1 MKIGHWKQAHSW
13 MTRPDTMPPKERA
26 ALEAK
31 QAKAEQD
38 RKNKKRAEYGLKPL
52 IDPQHFVNVSNTYD
66 GTNYVVDGNGNIT
79 DEKTLK
85 NKFENEVIAKT
96 KELAEDKITTK
107 QKPLKKPVVPVLK
120 DKRVR
125 KPAAVPPKTKT
136 IKVDPY
142 PINIDFSI
150 PSPTYKTDPE
160 LEAAKQNIEKMIADN
175 KAEKIKNMN
184 SGIGYLAGGIKAYE

>member
-1 MKIGHWKQAHSW
+1 MKIGHWKQAQSW
-13 MTRPDTMPPKERA
+13 MTRPDTMPAKERA

-31 QAKAEQD
+31 QAKAEAD
-38 RKNKKRAEYGLKPL
+38 RKNKKRAEYGLPPL
-52 IDPQHFVNVSNTYD
+52 IDPKHFVEVSNKYD
-66 GTNYVVDGNGNIT
+66 GTNYIVDGDGNIT

-184 SGIGYLAGGIKAYE
+184 SGLGYLAGGIKAYE

>member
-1 MKIGHWKQAHSW
+1 M
-13 MTRPDTMPPKERA
+13 
-26 ALEAK
+26 
-31 QAKAEQD
+31 
-38 RKNKKRAEYGLKPL
+38 
-52 IDPQHFVNVSNTYD
+52 
-66 GTNYVVDGNGNIT
+66 
-79 DEKTLK
+79 
-85 NKFENEVIAKT
+85 
-96 KELAEDKITTK
+96 
-107 QKPLKKPVVPVLK
+107 VPVLK

>member
-1 MKIGHWKQAHSW
+1 MKIGQWKMAKSY

-38 RKNKKRAEYGLKPL
+38 RKNKKRAEYGLPPL

-66 GTNYVVDGNGNIT
+66 GTNYVVDGDGNIT

-96 KELAEDKITTK
+96 KELSEDKITSK
-107 QKPLKKPVVPVLK
+107 QKPFKKPVLPVLK
-120 DKRVR
+120 DRPVR

-136 IKVDPY
+136 VKMAPF
-142 PINIDFSI
+142 PIDLDFNLSSSI
-150 PSPTYKTDPE
+150 NSDPE
-160 LEAAKQNIEKMIADN
+160 LDAAKQNIEKMIEES

-184 SGIGYLAGGIKAYE
+184 SGLANLLGGTKAYD